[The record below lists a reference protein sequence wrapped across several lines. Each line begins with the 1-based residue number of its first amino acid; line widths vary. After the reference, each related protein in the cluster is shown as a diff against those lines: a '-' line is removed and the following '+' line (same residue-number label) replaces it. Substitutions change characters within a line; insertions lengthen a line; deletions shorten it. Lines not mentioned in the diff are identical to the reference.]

1 MSAAITGQTRV
12 SLLLRLKAQPQDQT
26 AWREFARR
34 YEPRLRGWC
43 KHWHLQEA
51 DAQDVTQTVL
61 LQLLTKLQSFEY
73 DPARSFRAWLK
84 TLTHHAWQD
93 LLVRR
98 QQVRTNLGATVDND
112 PLGTLEARDDLQAR
126 MRDAFDLEVM
136 DLAMERV
143 QSRVAPNTWEAFRLT
158 TLEHQAGIDVA
169 TKLNMSLLAVY
180 KASSHT
186 QKLLH
191 EEVQRLEGEET

>member
-1 MSAAITGQTRV
+1 VSTGITGQTRV
-12 SLLLRLKAQPQDQT
+12 SLLLRLKAHPQDQT
-26 AWREFARR
+26 AWQEFVRR
-34 YEPRLRGWC
+34 YEPRLLGWC

-61 LQLLTKLQSFEY
+61 LQLMTKLQSFEY
-73 DPARSFRAWLK
+73 DPTRSFRAWLK

-98 QQVRTNLGATVDND
+98 QQVQTNLGATTAHD
-112 PLGTLEARDDLQAR
+112 PLSTLEARDDLQAR
-126 MRDAFDLEVM
+126 LKEAFDLEVM

-143 QSRVAPNTWEAFRLT
+143 QARVTPNSWEAFRLT
-158 TLEHQAGIDVA
+158 TLENQTGVEVA
-169 TKLNMSLLAVY
+169 TKLNMTLLAVY

-191 EEVQRLEGEET
+191 EEVQRLEGEDT